1 MLLSIKK
8 ACDPDF
14 YNFVRPWLGGGTWVF
29 EGEETDTDTLVGSSA
44 AQSPL
49 IQTLDAFLGTSD
61 RTTKSKDL
69 LSSMRTYMSR
79 SHREFLEQLQNGGW
93 DDKDAHIVIV
103 TLFVVG
109 PARRAEKAR
118 IKGTAGTG
126 LMVFL
131 KDVRDSTKV

>member
-1 MLLSIKK
+1 MHVLRDIVTSSADTQTLVSQLKALTTHIHTLCEMLLSIKK
-8 ACDPDF
+8 ACDPDFF

-69 LSSMRTYMSR
+69 LRSMRTYMSR
-79 SHREFLEQLQNGGW
+79 SHREFLEQLQNGG
-93 DDKDAHIVIV
+93 
-103 TLFVVG
+103 
-109 PARRAEKAR
+109 
-118 IKGTAGTG
+118 
-126 LMVFL
+126 
-131 KDVRDSTKV
+131 